1 MVYAA
6 WLLPGTA
13 FDLGVADVTLAQFE
27 ELAHSLGKDLSNSQG
42 STPKGD
48 WPQLISQSLL
58 SLEQLLKVR
67 NSFLLSWLGS
77 KNMRICCVSRFCQ
90 STSTSIWN

>member
-6 WLLPGTA
+6 WLLPGTT
-13 FDLGVADVTLAQFE
+13 FDLGVTDVTLAQFE
-27 ELAHSLGKDLSNSQG
+27 ELARSLGKDLSNSQG
-42 STPKGD
+42 STPKD
-48 WPQLISQSLL
+48 NWPQLISQSLL

-67 NSFLLSWLGS
+67 DSSPVSWVGN
-77 KNMRICCVSRFCQ
+77 KKYASRFCQ

>member
-6 WLLPGTA
+6 WLLPGTT
-13 FDLGVADVTLAQFE
+13 FDLGVTDVTLAQFE
-27 ELAHSLGKDLSNSQG
+27 ELARSLGKDLSNSQG
-42 STPKGD
+42 STPIGN

-67 NSFLLSWLGS
+67 DYFPLSWLGS
-77 KNMRICCVSRFCQ
+77 KKYAYLLCF
-90 STSTSIWN
+90 